1 MQALGLTSPLSTTPR
16 LHSSLAIS
24 FGGIRLGTNSVRVA
38 TAAPSESR
46 GRLVAVRMGKRQTEL
61 TEIRGKNTEE
71 LLDEVVDLKG
81 ELLMQKLLWSARK
94 DYDQGSIRRNRK
106 RIARMMTVKREREI
120 AEGIG
125 KRMSRKL
132 DKKWKRSIVPR
143 PPPSLRKMLEES
155 KESEENNST

>member
-1 MQALGLTSPLSTTPR
+1 
-16 LHSSLAIS
+16 
-24 FGGIRLGTNSVRVA
+24 
-38 TAAPSESR
+38 
-46 GRLVAVRMGKRQTEL
+46 
-61 TEIRGKNTEE
+61 
-71 LLDEVVDLKG
+71 
-81 ELLMQKLLWSARK
+81 
-94 DYDQGSIRRNRK
+94 
-106 RIARMMTVKREREI
+106 MMTVKREREI